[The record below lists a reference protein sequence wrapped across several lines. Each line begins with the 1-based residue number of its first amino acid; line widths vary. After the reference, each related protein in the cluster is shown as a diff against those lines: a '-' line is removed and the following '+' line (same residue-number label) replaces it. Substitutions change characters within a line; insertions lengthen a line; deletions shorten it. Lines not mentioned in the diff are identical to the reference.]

1 MTAQTWLRRA
11 APWAGAAVLLVAAW
25 GVGVATPPEYA
36 IEPAHVVTAQIG
48 EEAGGRNIVATVTD
62 ARAARMAS
70 TPKWQAPGTWLIV
83 DLDVAAVVSSTAG
96 LRGVTL
102 QVGDLTFRASE
113 RMESLF
119 QQSLVAGVPRSGSV
133 AFELPD
139 GALTGSAILSLSTS
153 SDTRGDSVIQVPID
167 LDEVLLAADAELLP
181 NGWSTR

>member
-62 ARAARMAS
+62 VRAARGAS
-70 TPKWQAPGTWLIV
+70 TPTWQAPGTWLVV
-83 DLDVAAVVSSTAG
+83 DLDAAAVVSSAAG

-102 QVGDLTFRASE
+102 QIGDLTFRASE
-113 RMESLF
+113 RMESF
-119 QQSLVAGVPRSGSV
+119 FGQRLVAGVPRSGSV
-133 AFELPD
+133 AFELPE
-139 GALTGSAILSLSTS
+139 GALTGTAVLSLSTG

-167 LDEVLLAADAELLP
+167 LDALPVAADAELLP
-181 NGWSTR
+181 NGWSAR